1 MNNLI
6 NKTATMQ
13 ALLLWDLGKFEVRE
27 VPKPQV
33 GSNEILLR
41 TSAVGLCGSDF
52 HIFSGEMNFNKDRN
66 GQPIPLLQ
74 QPQILGHEIVGVV
87 EEVGAEVQD
96 LSVGDR
102 VVLDQGLNCL
112 SRKRQPLCEYCVT
125 GDSHQ
130 CEFYEEHGITG
141 LPGAFAEYLT
151 LPAVNAI
158 KINSDLKN
166 VQAALTEPLSC
177 VIHSSDVVAK
187 TRARYHIGAEE
198 LERRVQ
204 SILIFGAGPGGLL
217 YTQYLRNIL
226 GYEGLIL
233 VSETNAQKR
242 ELVKGFGTDVIDPQE
257 VNIVEAV
264 KEKTNGRLVEYV
276 IDACGN
282 GLIFKSIASLMRKQA
297 TFLMYGYGHGGVDLS
312 VLNNLQF
319 METILVC
326 ATGGSGKFNDQGR
339 SLTYSEALRALEE
352 KQIDVSSLIT
362 HRYHSLETV
371 PQAFIHDHKLSDYIK
386 GVMVL

>member
-6 NKTATMQ
+6 TKTSTMQ
-13 ALLLWDLGKFEVRE
+13 ALVLCDIGKLEVRQ

-33 GSNEILLR
+33 ASNQILLSS
-41 TSAVGLCGSDF
+41 SAVGVCGSDF
-52 HIFSGEMNFNKDRN
+52 HIFSGESNFNKDKY

-112 SRKRQPLCEYCVT
+112 SQKGKSLCEYCLT

-130 CEFYEEHGITG
+130 CEIYQEYGITG
-141 LPGAFAEYLT
+141 LAGAFAEYLT
-151 LPAVNAI
+151 VPAVNAI
-158 KINSDLKN
+158 KINSDLES
-166 VQAALTEPLSC
+166 VQAVLTEPLGC
-177 VIHSSDVVAK
+177 IIHTSDVVAK
-187 TRARYHIGAEE
+187 TRTRYKIGAEE
-198 LERRVQ
+198 WERRVQ
-204 SILIFGAGPGGLL
+204 SILIFGAGPAGLL
-217 YTQYLRNIL
+217 FIQYLRNIL
-226 GYEGLIL
+226 GYDGLIL

-242 ELVKGFGTDVIDPQE
+242 ELAKGFGVDVIDPQT

-264 KEKTNGRLVEYV
+264 REKTNGRLVEYV

-282 GLIFKSIASLMRKQA
+282 GLIFKSIPSLMRKQA
-297 TFLMYGYGHGGVDLS
+297 TFLMYGFGHGGVDLS

-319 METILVC
+319 IETTLVC
-326 ATGGSGKFNDQGR
+326 ATGASGKLDAHGR
-339 SLTYSEALRALEE
+339 SLTYSQALRTLEE

-362 HRYHSLETV
+362 HRYYSLETV
-371 PQAFIHDHKLSDYIK
+371 AQAFINDYKLSDYIK
-386 GVMVL
+386 GVVVL

>member
-1 MNNLI
+1 MNKNN
-6 NKTATMQ
+6 NKNSTMQ
-13 ALLLWDLGKFEVRE
+13 ALVLCNIGKLEVRE

-33 GSNEILLR
+33 DSNEIMLR

-102 VVLDQGLNCL
+102 MVLDQGLNCQ
-112 SRKRQPLCEYCVT
+112 SRKRQYLCEYCVT

-130 CEFYEEHGITG
+130 CEFYQEHGITG

-151 LPAVNAI
+151 IPAVNAI
-158 KINSDLKN
+158 KINSDLETA
-166 VQAALTEPLSC
+166 QAALTEALGC
-177 VIHSSDVVAK
+177 VIHSSDTVAK
-187 TRARYHIGAEE
+187 TRTRYQIGAEE

-217 YTQYLRNIL
+217 FIQYLRNIL

-233 VSETNAQKR
+233 VSEPNAQKR
-242 ELVKGFGTDVIDPQE
+242 ELAKGFGADVIDPQT
-257 VNIVEAV
+257 VNIVEV
-264 KEKTNGRLVEYV
+264 VREKTNGRLVDYL

-282 GLIFKSIASLMRKQA
+282 GLIFKSIPSLIRKQA
-297 TFLMYGYGHGGVDLS
+297 TVLMYGFGHGGVDLS

-319 METILVC
+319 LETTLVC
-326 ATGGSGKFNDQGR
+326 ATGASGKLDAQGR
-339 SLTYSEALRALEE
+339 SLTYSQALRALEE

-362 HRYHSLETV
+362 HRYHSLEIV
-371 PQAFIHDHKLSDYIK
+371 PQAFINDHKLSDYIK
-386 GVMVL
+386 GVIVL